1 MKTVFKIAWRNIWR
15 NKLRSAV
22 VVCSIFLGI
31 WAGIF
36 VSAFSFGLNEQRK
49 ESMIRNQ
56 ISHLQIHNSAWLD
69 QKEVAFTFLATAV
82 DDFLNKDPRLEAFAT
97 RTKASGMVSS
107 AHYSGAAQIIGV
119 NPNAEA
125 ALSHLE
131 EKLTE
136 GEYFPEKGSNPVL
149 IGRAL
154 AQKLEAKIGS
164 RIILNFS
171 DGQGNIISSA
181 FKVKGFYKEVSSKM
195 EELNLY
201 VRQSDLQALLGLE
214 PEQVHEIAALLK
226 EDTDIEIVQQELQ
239 AHFPALAIQS
249 WQQLSPELA
258 YADDIMT
265 QMLYIIIGIIMLALS
280 FGIINTMLMAV
291 LERRKELGMLMCV
304 GMSRTKVFSMIMV
317 ETFYLALLGGPLGIL
332 FAYYSVWQGSKSGL
346 DLAVFSDG
354 LASYGIDSVIYPAL
368 PSSFYWG
375 TTAIVFIMTLLA
387 AIYPARRALKLNP
400 VETLRTI

>member
-1 MKTVFKIAWRNIWR
+1 MKIVLKIAWRNIWR
-15 NKLRSAV
+15 NKLRSLV

-49 ESMIRNQ
+49 QGMIRNQ

-69 QKEVAFTFLATAV
+69 QKEVAYTFSTTTV
-82 DDFLNKDPRLEAFAT
+82 DDYLNRDSRLEAYAS

-119 NPNAEA
+119 NPTAEA
-125 ALSHLE
+125 ALSQLE
-131 EKLTE
+131 SKILE
-136 GEYFPEKGSNPVL
+136 GEYFPEKGRNPIL
-149 IGRAL
+149 IGQAL
-154 AQKLEAKIGS
+154 AHKLEAKIGS

-171 DGQGNIISSA
+171 DGEGNIVSSA
-181 FKVKGFYKEVSSKM
+181 FKVKGIYEDVSSKL
-195 EELNLY
+195 EELNLF
-201 VRQSDLQALLGLE
+201 VRQSDLQTLLALE
-214 PEQVHEIAALLK
+214 PDQVHEIAILLK
-226 EDTDIEIVQQELQ
+226 EDAEIEVLQEELQ
-239 AHFPALAIQS
+239 AKYSNLAIQN
-249 WQQLSPELA
+249 WKQISPDLA
-258 YADDIMT
+258 YADEIMS

-304 GMSRTKVFSMIMV
+304 GMSKSKVFFMIIV

-332 FAYYSVWQGSKSGL
+332 FAYYSVWQGSQSGL
-346 DLAVFSDG
+346 NLAAFSDG
-354 LASYGIDSVIYPAL
+354 LASYGIESIIYPVL

-375 TTAIVFIMTLLA
+375 TTAIVFIMTLIA
-387 AIYPARRALKLNP
+387 ALYPARRALKLNP